1 MTHWRCRYVEC
12 VASNEDYD
20 YACHLVTSVTLVSSF
35 QYITLAVVFSKGA
48 PYRKPIHTN
57 CESHLLSN
65 TLRKNVFSV
74 LWVKFFVAADVFLV
88 NLLITL
94 AATLWM
100 TLYPMQW
107 VESLMEVTAA

>member
-1 MTHWRCRYVEC
+1 M
-12 VASNEDYD
+12 ASNEDYD

-74 LWVKFFVAADVFLV
+74 FWVKFFVAADVFLV